1 MRGDRELFQPP
12 PHAEPVVGLAQREQV
27 GIALPLLGRGRGA
40 GILALGHAGHA
51 RFHALPE
58 QRVAGEE

>member
-1 MRGDRELFQPP
+1 MRGGRELFQPP

-27 GIALPLLGRGRGA
+27 GVALPLLGRGRGA
-40 GILALGHAGHA
+40 GILALGHA